1 MSRQRENLEDRQSGR
16 KTNKCRESMID
27 RNLDRKV
34 SMRYNVKVDLR
45 KKCLTNVSHSVEV
58 LFYVTRHLCLG
69 LNNI

>member
-16 KTNKCRESMID
+16 KTNKCRESMI
-27 RNLDRKV
+27 DRKV